1 LRADSRFAGN
11 TLRQNLKSADC
22 FNPPASARARL
33 CAIAWHAFFAAAI
46 VAALALTLP
55 FASADPASAQEQAPA
70 VLSLEFNQADGI
82 LEIEWSGLIVAGVAD
97 ELRTSVAKYGTV
109 LKRVVLFLDSAGGQV
124 DEGDRVI
131 AVLNEI
137 KQGHRLATVVPHGKL
152 CASMCIPIFLQG
164 DDRFAARASLWIF
177 HEASQPQAN
186 GGQRTDMTET
196 WRLFRKYYGSAGV
209 SMHWLKSIAP
219 MIKGADLWQTGGDL
233 VDAKTGIIM
242 HALGDTIERA
252 TAPAAVET
260 DQASDREVAAKEPHV
275 RSRKVRTRRL

>member
-1 LRADSRFAGN
+1 M
-11 TLRQNLKSADC
+11 
-22 FNPPASARARL
+22 
-33 CAIAWHAFFAAAI
+33 
-46 VAALALTLP
+46 
-55 FASADPASAQEQAPA
+55 
-70 VLSLEFNQADGI
+70 LSLEFNQADGI

-97 ELRTSVAKYGTV
+97 ELRTSVAKYGTA

-186 GGQRTDMTET
+186 GSQRTDMTET

-233 VDAKTGIIM
+233 IDAKTGIIM

-260 DQASDREVAAKEPHV
+260 NQASDREVAAKEPRV

>member
-11 TLRQNLKSADC
+11 TLRQNLKSVDC
-22 FNPPASARARL
+22 FIPPASARAGL
-33 CAIAWHAFFAAAI
+33 CAIARHAFFAVAI

-55 FASADPASAQEQAPA
+55 FASVDPASAQEQAPA

-97 ELRTSVAKYGTV
+97 ELRTSVAKYGTA

-233 VDAKTGIIM
+233 IDAKTGIIM
-242 HALGDTIERA
+242 HALGDTIERT

-260 DQASDREVAAKEPHV
+260 NQASSREAAAKEPRG

>member
-1 LRADSRFAGN
+1 LREI
-11 TLRQNLKSADC
+11 TLRQNLKSVDC
-22 FNPPASARARL
+22 FIQLASARARI
-33 CAIAWHAFFAAAI
+33 CAIARHAFFAAAI
-46 VAALALTLP
+46 VAALATLP
-55 FASADPASAQEQAPA
+55 FASADPASAEEQAPA

-82 LEIEWSGLIVAGVAD
+82 LEIEWTGLIAAGVAD
-97 ELRTSVAKYGTV
+97 ELRASVAKYGTD

-177 HEASQPQAN
+177 HEASQPLAN

-209 SMHWLKSIAP
+209 SSHWLKSIASL
-219 MIKGADLWQTGGDL
+219 IKGADLWQTGGDL
-233 VDAKTGIIM
+233 IDAKTGIIM

-252 TAPAAVET
+252 TAPEAVET
-260 DQASDREVAAKEPHV
+260 NQASDREVAAKEPRV
-275 RSRKVRTRRL
+275 RSRKVRIRRL

>member
-1 LRADSRFAGN
+1 LRH
-11 TLRQNLKSADC
+11 NLKSADR
-22 FNPPASARARL
+22 FIPPASARARL
-33 CAIAWHAFFAAAI
+33 CAYARHAFFAAAI
-46 VAALALTLP
+46 FATLVLAPPL
-55 FASADPASAQEQAPA
+55 ASADPASAEQQAPA
-70 VLSLEFNQADGI
+70 VLSLDFNQADGT

-97 ELRTSVAKYGTV
+97 ELRASVAKYGTA

-186 GGQRTDMTET
+186 GGQRTDMTQT

-233 VDAKTGIIM
+233 IDAKAGIIM
-242 HALGDTIERA
+242 YALGDAVERA
-252 TAPAAVET
+252 TAPAAAET
-260 DQASDREVAAKEPHV
+260 DQASNREAAAKEPRG

>member
-1 LRADSRFAGN
+1 MTKFIAAP
-11 TLRQNLKSADC
+11 LRQNLTSADR
-22 FNPPASARARL
+22 FIPPASAHARL
-33 CAIAWHAFFAAAI
+33 CAFARHTFFAGAI
-46 VAALALTLP
+46 AALALTLP
-55 FASADPASAQEQAPA
+55 FASADPTLAEEQAPA
-70 VLSLEFNQADGI
+70 VLSLDFDQQNGT
-82 LEIEWSGLIVAGVAD
+82 LEIDWSGLIVAGVAD
-97 ELRTSVAKYGTV
+97 ELRASVAKYGTAI
-109 LKRVVLFLDSAGGQV
+109 KRVVLFLDSAGGRV

-137 KQGHRLATVVPHGKL
+137 KRRHRLATVVPHGKL

-233 VDAKTGIIM
+233 IDAKTGIIM
-242 HALGDTIERA
+242 YALGDTVERA
-252 TAPAAVET
+252 MAPAVVET
-260 DQASDREVAAKEPHV
+260 DQATPQY
-275 RSRKVRTRRL
+275 

>member
-1 LRADSRFAGN
+1 MREI
-11 TLRQNLKSADC
+11 TLRQNLKSVDC
-22 FNPPASARARL
+22 FIQLASARARI
-33 CAIAWHAFFAAAI
+33 CAIARHAFFAAAI
-46 VAALALTLP
+46 VAALATLP
-55 FASADPASAQEQAPA
+55 FASADPASAEEQAPA

-82 LEIEWSGLIVAGVAD
+82 LEIEWTGLIAAGVAD
-97 ELRTSVAKYGTV
+97 ELRTSVAKYGTD

-177 HEASQPQAN
+177 HEASRPLAN

-209 SMHWLKSIAP
+209 SSHWLKSIASL
-219 MIKGADLWQTGGDL
+219 IKGADLWQTGGDL
-233 VDAKTGIIM
+233 IDAKTGIIM
-242 HALGDTIERA
+242 HALTDTVERA
-252 TAPAAVET
+252 TPPAAVET
-260 DQASDREVAAKEPHV
+260 NQASDREVAAKEPPRG
-275 RSRKVRTRRL
+275 RSHKVRTRRL

>member
-1 LRADSRFAGN
+1 MGKLIDVP
-11 TLRQNLKSADC
+11 LHQNLKSAYR
-22 FNPPASARARL
+22 FIPPASAHARL
-33 CAIAWHAFFAAAI
+33 CAFARHTFFAAAI
-46 VAALALTLP
+46 AALALTLP
-55 FASADPASAQEQAPA
+55 FASADPTSAEEQAPA
-70 VLSLEFNQADGI
+70 VLSLDFDQQNGT
-82 LEIEWSGLIVAGVAD
+82 LEIDWSGLVVAGVAD
-97 ELRTSVAKYGTV
+97 ELRASVAKYGTA
-109 LKRVVLFLDSAGGQV
+109 LKRVMLFLDSAGGQV

-137 KQGHRLATVVPHGKL
+137 KQRHRLATVVPHGKL

-233 VDAKTGIIM
+233 IDAKTGIIM
-242 HALGDTIERA
+242 YGLGDTIERA

-260 DQASDREVAAKEPHV
+260 DQASDREAAVKEP
-275 RSRKVRTRRL
+275 RGPSRKIRTRRL

>member
-1 LRADSRFAGN
+1 VRE
-11 TLRQNLKSADC
+11 NLKSADR
-22 FNPPASARARL
+22 FIPSASARARL

-46 VAALALTLP
+46 VAALPLTLP
-55 FASADPASAQEQAPA
+55 FASAGPASAQEQAPA

-97 ELRTSVAKYGTV
+97 ELRTSVAKYGTA

-186 GGQRTDMTET
+186 GSQRTDMTET

-219 MIKGADLWQTGGDL
+219 MIKGADLWQTGGTSSTR
-233 VDAKTGIIM
+233 K
-242 HALGDTIERA
+242 
-252 TAPAAVET
+252 PA
-260 DQASDREVAAKEPHV
+260 SSCMRWG
-275 RSRKVRTRRL
+275 TR

>member
-1 LRADSRFAGN
+1 
-11 TLRQNLKSADC
+11 LRQTLKYVDC
-22 FNPPASARARL
+22 FIPPAPARARL

-55 FASADPASAQEQAPA
+55 FASAGPASAQEQAPA

-97 ELRTSVAKYGTV
+97 ELRTSVAKYGTA

-186 GGQRTDMTET
+186 GSQRTDMTET

-209 SMHWLKSIAP
+209 SMHWLKSITP

-233 VDAKTGIIM
+233 IDAKTGIIM

-252 TAPAAVET
+252 TAPSAVET
-260 DQASDREVAAKEPHV
+260 DQAQDREAAAKEPRG

>member
-1 LRADSRFAGN
+1 LREI
-11 TLRQNLKSADC
+11 TLRQNLKSVDC
-22 FNPPASARARL
+22 FIQLASARARI
-33 CAIAWHAFFAAAI
+33 CAIARHAFFAAAI
-46 VAALALTLP
+46 VAALATLP
-55 FASADPASAQEQAPA
+55 FASADPASAEEQAPA

-82 LEIEWSGLIVAGVAD
+82 LEIEWTGLIAAGVAD
-97 ELRTSVAKYGTV
+97 ELRASVAKYGTD

-177 HEASQPQAN
+177 HEASQPLAN

-209 SMHWLKSIAP
+209 SSHWLKSIAP
-219 MIKGADLWQTGGDL
+219 LIKGADLWQTGGDL
-233 VDAKTGIIM
+233 IDAKTGIIM

-260 DQASDREVAAKEPHV
+260 NQASDREVAAKEPRV

>member
-1 LRADSRFAGN
+1 
-11 TLRQNLKSADC
+11 
-22 FNPPASARARL
+22 
-33 CAIAWHAFFAAAI
+33 
-46 VAALALTLP
+46 
-55 FASADPASAQEQAPA
+55 
-70 VLSLEFNQADGI
+70 VLSLDFNQADGT

-97 ELRTSVAKYGTV
+97 ELRASVAKYGTA

-137 KQGHRLATVVPHGKL
+137 KHGHRLATVVPHGKL

-196 WRLFRKYYGSAGV
+196 WRLFRRYYGSAGV

-233 VDAKTGIIM
+233 IDAKTGIIM

-260 DQASDREVAAKEPHV
+260 DQASDREAAKEP
-275 RSRKVRTRRL
+275 RGGSRKVRTRRL

>member
-1 LRADSRFAGN
+1 M
-11 TLRQNLKSADC
+11 KE
-22 FNPPASARARL
+22 
-33 CAIAWHAFFAAAI
+33 
-46 VAALALTLP
+46 ALAPTLP
-55 FASADPASAQEQAPA
+55 FACADSATAEEQAPA
-70 VLSLEFNQADGI
+70 VLSLDFDQQSGR
-82 LEIEWSGLIVAGVAD
+82 LEIDWSGLIVAGVAD
-97 ELRTSVAKYGTV
+97 DLRAWVAKYGTA
-109 LKRVVLFLDSAGGQV
+109 LKSVVLFLDSAGGRV

-177 HEASQPQAN
+177 HEVSQPQAN

-219 MIKGADLWQTGGDL
+219 LIQGADLWQTGGDL
-233 VDAKTGIIM
+233 IDAKTGIVM
-242 HALGDTIERA
+242 YALRDTIERA

-260 DQASDREVAAKEPHV
+260 EQASDREAAVKEPRGRSHKR
-275 RSRKVRTRRL
+275 RSRRL

>member
-1 LRADSRFAGN
+1 LRE
-11 TLRQNLKSADC
+11 NLKSADRLI
-22 FNPPASARARL
+22 PPASACARL
-33 CAIAWHAFFAAAI
+33 CALARHAFLAAATI
-46 VAALALTLP
+46 AALAFALP
-55 FASADPASAQEQAPA
+55 VASADPASAEEQAPA
-70 VLSLEFNQADGI
+70 VLSLEFNQADGT

-97 ELRTSVAKYGTV
+97 ELRASVAKYGTS

-177 HEASQPQAN
+177 HEASQALAS

-209 SMHWLKSIAP
+209 SSHWLKSIAP
-219 MIKGADLWQTGGDL
+219 LIKGADLWQTGGDL
-233 VDAKTGIIM
+233 IDAKTGIIM
-242 HALGDTIERA
+242 HALGDTVERA

-260 DQASDREVAAKEPHV
+260 DRASDREVAAKEPRRS

>member
-1 LRADSRFAGN
+1 LRE
-11 TLRQNLKSADC
+11 NLKSADRLI
-22 FNPPASARARL
+22 PPASACARL
-33 CAIAWHAFFAAAI
+33 CALARHAFLAAATI
-46 VAALALTLP
+46 AALAFALP
-55 FASADPASAQEQAPA
+55 VASADPASAEEQAPA
-70 VLSLEFNQADGI
+70 VLSLEFNQADGT

-97 ELRTSVAKYGTV
+97 ELRASVAKYGTS

-177 HEASQPQAN
+177 HEASQALAS

-209 SMHWLKSIAP
+209 SSHWLKSIAP
-219 MIKGADLWQTGGDL
+219 LIKGADLWQTGGDL
-233 VDAKTGIIM
+233 IDAKTGIIM
-242 HALGDTIERA
+242 HALGDTVERA

-260 DQASDREVAAKEPHV
+260 DQASNRGAATEEP
-275 RSRKVRTRRL
+275 RGRGRKVRTRRL